1 MYLNLH
7 TGALNFIFYTLKKIQ
22 PSFDSFIVK
31 FSRSESSV
39 YTVIAPSKLRP
50 NIPFHVSASAHN
62 VLKPLDM
69 KIAIEGPADSGQYNN
84 VEKRITL
91 NSGKSVGSDFI
102 FGPSSALSSRISL
115 CNFLKIYLANN
126 FKVVFMFL

>member
-1 MYLNLH
+1 M
-7 TGALNFIFYTLKKIQ
+7 
-22 PSFDSFIVK
+22 
-31 FSRSESSV
+31 
-39 YTVIAPSKLRP
+39 IAPSKLRP

-91 NSGKSVGSDFI
+91 NSGKSVDSDFI
-102 FGPSSALSSRISL
+102 FSF

-126 FKVVFMFL
+126 FKVIFLIQCTL

>member
-1 MYLNLH
+1 M
-7 TGALNFIFYTLKKIQ
+7 
-22 PSFDSFIVK
+22 K
-31 FSRSESSV
+31 FSRTESSV

-62 VLKPLDM
+62 INKPLDM

-91 NSGKSVGSDFI
+91 NSGKSVCSDFI
-102 FGPSSALSSRISL
+102 FSFVSALSNRIAL
-115 CNFLKIYLANN
+115 
-126 FKVVFMFL
+126 